1 MFEIIYFFISVLD
14 ECGVADWN
22 VCDKTFANCKEK
34 YAAYSCHCFPG
45 YRDFSGT
52 GETCMG
58 KELLLPSQIC
68 THISLGFIL
77 PTSYRYDESLQG
89 IV

>member
-1 MFEIIYFFISVLD
+1 MKHRLSNKVTNLLGLHVVYVWNHLFFISVLD

-45 YRDFSGT
+45 YMDFSGT

-58 KELLLPSQIC
+58 KGLFLPS
-68 THISLGFIL
+68 
-77 PTSYRYDESLQG
+77 
-89 IV
+89 